1 MNKDLKVL
9 LLKQACEDIKANA
22 EDIIGSTKY
31 NKSLSIEISF
41 KDEDE
46 IEIPTIIINKEFP
59 ISFSEEIDWHPT
71 IEMASKSYYDIH
83 TSERTIVKLYSEV
96 DYTTN
101 TLNYSVSESTD
112 GGTCYWKFNRLNDAV
127 DCYNERLST

>member
-1 MNKDLKVL
+1 MNNELKVL

-46 IEIPTIIINKEFP
+46 IPTIIINKEFP
-59 ISFSEEIDWHPT
+59 ISFSEEID
-71 IEMASKSYYDIH
+71 
-83 TSERTIVKLYSEV
+83 
-96 DYTTN
+96 
-101 TLNYSVSESTD
+101 NYVVEKGWD
-112 GGTCYWKFNRLNDAV
+112 
-127 DCYNERLST
+127 

>member
-1 MNKDLKVL
+1 MNKIFI
-9 LLKQACEDIKANA
+9 EDF
-22 EDIIGSTKY
+22 Y
-31 NKSLSIEISF
+31 
-41 KDEDE
+41 
-46 IEIPTIIINKEFP
+46 
-59 ISFSEEIDWHPT
+59 DWHPT

-127 DCYNERLST
+127 DCYNQRLST